1 MTLYENDTEP
11 DYPYRRDQAGFNV
24 YGGVGLGRH
33 WQLKAGALR
42 EAQISADRK
51 NHSTYVQVGYERV
64 WPRWGRVRLFEMS
77 QLVADDIPN
86 PLLQWRPENTLR
98 GGQLVH
104 LDDPLLARDT
114 WVNQLF
120 VGHILTGEKLHVMSK
135 LNWVLFRQ
143 LMNAKQ
149 RRQHDLAPADFFF
162 GLINKASY
170 RYAWRGVTV
179 EPRWK
184 SEWVQQSRSL
194 FDQEKQTTLLELVS
208 VLLETQLLSATR
220 VQAGGGV
227 RLFQRFRPR

>member
-1 MTLYENDTEP
+1 MDRPEFLFGVDMNHNFWVDLYENDTEP

-24 YGGVGLGRH
+24 YGGVGLGRY

-86 PLLQWRPENTLR
+86 PLLQWRPDNTLR

-114 WVNQLF
+114 WINQLF
-120 VGHILTGEKLHVMSK
+120 VGHILTGEKLPGDEQAQLGAFPAVDERESAPTARFGS
-135 LNWVLFRQ
+135 VGLFLWLDQQGELPLR
-143 LMNAKQ
+143 
-149 RRQHDLAPADFFF
+149 LAGRDCGAALEERV
-162 GLINKASY
+162 GA
-170 RYAWRGVTV
+170 T
-179 EPRWK
+179 EP
-184 SEWVQQSRSL
+184 VA
-194 FDQEKQTTLLELVS
+194 V
-208 VLLETQLLSATR
+208 
-220 VQAGGGV
+220 
-227 RLFQRFRPR
+227 